1 MTNPSALC
9 LLDWVTIAVFFT
21 VMVAVGAYYGRRT
34 FSSQFFGDDRSVPW
48 WLSGVSFWMNTFSA
62 LAFVMYSALAY
73 KFGYVAIALSW
84 VTVPFYFFI
93 GRIIAPRWRRA
104 ATKSPIDYI
113 SVRYTPGMC
122 RFMAVLGLP
131 MQLLDNALKLLAIG
145 TVVGVGMGF
154 PIVES
159 IAVSGAIIIIYTF
172 LGGLKAALACDFIQ
186 FFVILALLV
195 ALPFISAE
203 RLAQTDG
210 GTGIVCGIK
219 ALLAKAP
226 PGFFS
231 STADKYDWVYIAVFI
246 VMCIC
251 TSSTNWSLVQR
262 YYSTRSEKDAKK
274 VVGLVTVLYI
284 ITPVF
289 MYFPAMA
296 ARVFMPGLPES
307 EMNGVYAALCREV
320 LPTGAMG
327 LVIAAMFSATM
338 SSLAGNFNAIATVV
352 VGELPQRL
360 SQDAASRR
368 RLGRIATVVVGLS
381 VIGLTFAMKYIQ
393 GADDL
398 FNLSNKVFGV
408 FIPAISIP
416 MLAGLFVRRFSKRS
430 GMFAMLCG
438 MAFGLVFFSFGGK
451 WPFIREITCMFPATA
466 VVTVI
471 CLFVGTRL
479 FRDTPSERAG
489 VDSFF
494 AKLGK
499 VS

>member
-1 MTNPSALC
+1 M
-9 LLDWVTIAVFFT
+9 
-21 VMVAVGAYYGRRT
+21 
-34 FSSQFFGDDRSVPW
+34 
-48 WLSGVSFWMNTFSA
+48 
-62 LAFVMYSALAY
+62 
-73 KFGYVAIALSW
+73 
-84 VTVPFYFFI
+84 
-93 GRIIAPRWRRA
+93 
-104 ATKSPIDYI
+104 
-113 SVRYTPGMC
+113 
-122 RFMAVLGLP
+122 
-131 MQLLDNALKLLAIG
+131 
-145 TVVGVGMGF
+145 
-154 PIVES
+154 
-159 IAVSGAIIIIYTF
+159 SGAIIIIYTF

-219 ALLAKAP
+219 TLLAKAP
-226 PGFFS
+226 AGFFS

-262 YYSTRSEKDAKK
+262 YYSTRSERDAKK

-360 SQDAASRR
+360 CSDVASRR

-408 FIPAISIP
+408 FISAISIP
-416 MLAGLFVRRFSKRS
+416 MLAGLFVRKFSKRS
-430 GMFAMLCG
+430 GMFAMLSG

-451 WPFIREITCMFPATA
+451 WPCIREITCMFPATA
-466 VVTVI
+466 AVTVI
-471 CLFVGTRL
+471 CLFAGTKL
-479 FRDTPSERAG
+479 FKDTPSEREE
-489 VDSFF
+489 VDRFF
-494 AKLGK
+494 SRL
-499 VS
+499 